1 MQSRTVSATTSS
13 MTLRFFGA
21 GGAFSRRYGTTC
33 SALKLRS
40 GESWLIDCGRQAPD
54 QLAAAGVS
62 WHDITG
68 QIITH
73 VHGDHIFG
81 LEDFAFLR
89 YFSSERGVAAVRE
102 GGPRPK
108 LMCHSAV
115 LGELWQSLAPSLRY
129 LAAPSGPTTTGTL
142 SDYFEIIDP
151 HQVEPPR
158 DNPWSHAESFQ
169 SPGLELVTRETIH
182 VPHKP
187 STSLEIEVGDGRMA
201 WWSGDSTVQPELLVA
216 LEPRTTVFFHDCT
229 FMDYPGQV
237 HGAFHRLEQLPETVR
252 RKMVLMHHEDDL
264 DTHLERA
271 QAAGFRVGLAG
282 QVYDLETGQR
292 IS

>member
-1 MQSRTVSATTSS
+1 

-33 SALKLRS
+33 SALQLRS
-40 GESWLIDCGRQAPD
+40 GALWLIDCGRQAPD
-54 QLAAAGVS
+54 QLAAAGLS

-68 QIITH
+68 QIVTH
-73 VHGDHIFG
+73 VHGDHVFG
-81 LEDFAFLR
+81 MEDFAFLR
-89 YFSSERGVAAVRE
+89 YFSSERGVAAIRE

-115 LGELWQSLAPSLRY
+115 LEELWQTLAPSLRY

-142 SDYFEIIDP
+142 SDYFELIEP
-151 HQVEPPR
+151 HATEPAR
-158 DNPWSHAESFQ
+158 ENPWPHAESFAA
-169 SPGLELVTRETIH
+169 PELHLVTRETVH

-187 STSLEIEVGDGRMA
+187 STSLEIRVGEGSSPRVA
-201 WWSGDSTVQPELLVA
+201 WWSGDSTVLPDLLVE

-237 HGAFHRLEQLPETVR
+237 HGAFHMLEQLPEVVR

-264 DTHLERA
+264 DTHRDRA
-271 QAAGFRVGLAG
+271 EAAGFRIALPGD
-282 QVYDLETGQR
+282 VYDLETGRQ
-292 IS
+292 IAGG